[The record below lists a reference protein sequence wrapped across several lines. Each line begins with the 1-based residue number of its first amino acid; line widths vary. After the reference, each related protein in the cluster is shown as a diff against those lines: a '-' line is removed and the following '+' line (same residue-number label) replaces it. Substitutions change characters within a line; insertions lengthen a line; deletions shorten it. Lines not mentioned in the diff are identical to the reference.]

1 MAITSNVDLG
11 TLSWVKTEID
21 ESLKQARQALESFA
35 ENQDDE
41 SHLRFCGTH
50 LHQVV
55 GTLEMVQLDGAAMLA
70 KEIEALIQ
78 ALLDENIKPDD
89 SIFDYLTRGILT
101 LPDYLSRLQV
111 GQPDVPLRLLP
122 LVNELRSA
130 RGEQALPEIEFFN
143 PDLSI
148 RPPRSESEKARL
160 SDDEYRQMAKKLRP
174 KFQTALLTWLRD
186 TANTT
191 SMDNMAK
198 VLDQLRSEA
207 NLGVIQQLFWV
218 ASGLLDAMLSNDL
231 EPTNERKKL
240 FSRLDQQ
247 IKRLID
253 GAGKTDLRNSSE
265 ELVKNILFQ
274 LGGAKAENPK
284 VAQLKQAF
292 DLDLLLGSIASDTEV
307 EDLPAP
313 EVIDSVSSALSQEI
327 GKAQDLL
334 AGYFDPDQED
344 VSTLAPLVELLGKMA
359 RTMEMLG
366 TPLLKTLADGLATV
380 CSAIDSKELEETD
393 AISMVMAR
401 ALLLIENSSRDISRS
416 ASDWKQQVEDS
427 ISQLNGLVSPDVE
440 RVFGDDNIGMSED
453 GMTDSDFHQ
462 LLSVVADEVRQSL
475 GTIEEEFEAYAG
487 DASQTERLDVML
499 EYLGQVEGA
508 LQIIDQDNAS
518 MLVRRTGDYISEI
531 KSGELTVNDTVLDA
545 LAVCIGT
552 IGAYIDGLLYN
563 RPNLDDLINMAIQE
577 IEFAATGAESRPAT
591 PAIEPVEAP
600 EDIVIEPVI
609 EGASQDVD
617 AVNEITEI
625 AALVEA
631 GEEEEVELA
640 PPPSTEE
647 PGSEDDD
654 YDEEIMEIFIEDAR
668 DSIDT
673 ITRNL
678 PIWRQDLNDSDA
690 FLEIRRGFHTIK
702 GSGRMV
708 GASEIAELA
717 WAYENLLNKVR
728 DNNLPASDGIAA
740 AVDEVMQIMP
750 AMVDHLEGEPAVDA
764 DIEGLRTH
772 AHDIADGKTGAGE
785 FGGGTSP
792 QSVAP
797 VEATLAFGQQT
808 PAASAGAE
816 AITRDSTLLEIFT
829 GETENHL
836 VIIREHVASCQES
849 GSCFASANL
858 IRAAH
863 TLSGSARSVGLYP
876 MSDATKAMELLLQEL
891 DSRQI
896 LLTKVHIEL
905 LAETEESVAALVNEL
920 NTSNTCSRETVN
932 RFNGLARN
940 LKAIMAALDADE
952 VSTET
957 SRATVPP
964 PAPPEVVPA
973 PPVVAPRPRTPAA
986 ATTGPAADTS
996 GDLTLED
1003 IDPDLAEIFYEEAVD
1018 ILQIINDA
1026 QVHWRAD
1033 LSNTG
1038 MIDDLKRALH
1048 TLKGGAR
1055 MAGAMSLGD
1064 VAHNTETLVGDVENG
1079 KILPSIELI
1088 DLLDEIHDT
1097 LAAAIAQV
1105 SQGQPMEGI
1114 KMLAAKLDAFIA
1126 GKPMEEIAPPVSVPV
1141 SRAGTPASAQSTPGT
1156 RSATAEQV
1164 TSAAAPEVPQQS
1176 VEPSP
1181 VAAPMQPA
1189 ALSDDQLISEQSLVE
1204 PGKGL
1209 DKGERREQIRV
1220 RTALLDQLVSYAGEV
1235 SISRSRMEQQVFGLR
1250 ENLGDLQQNV
1260 TRFREQ
1266 LRDLEIQSE
1275 TQILYKTEQAEKA
1288 GESSLEDFDPLE
1300 FDRFTQLQQLS
1311 RSLTESLHDLSAIQ
1325 NSLGNFASEAETV
1338 LIQQARVNTDLQEGL
1353 MRTRMVG
1360 FSTQATRLRHIVRQ
1374 TGRELGKN
1382 AQLVIGGADVE
1393 LDRTV
1398 LERMI
1403 GPFEHIIRNAL
1414 DHGIESAEERRSSGK
1429 PATATIRIDPEQ
1441 KGNEIVIRI
1450 SDDGRGLNIPAIRNK
1465 AISQGLMSRD
1475 SNLSDEEVTQFIL
1488 MAGFST
1494 AESVSHISG
1503 RGVGMDVVHNEVRQL
1518 SGSISVE
1525 TQQGQGTTFVISL
1538 PLTLSIMQ
1546 ALMIYVGEQMFA
1558 IPLASVVNIL
1568 ELPVEEIRKV
1578 NVGESPML
1586 NYEDEVYPFM
1596 HLGARL
1602 EITSPP
1608 RTKKV
1613 AVLLVQSGPREV
1625 AMEVDGLGGTREI
1638 VIKSVGVQLAEIPGL
1653 GGATILGDGSVVLIL
1668 DVPGLWLSDDTMHLS
1683 EAGTA
1688 RSVSTAEPILAE
1700 EVEKET
1706 TRPPVVMIV
1715 DDSLTVRKITSRHL
1729 QKRGM
1734 EVLTAKDGI
1743 DAVEQLRDHI
1753 PDVMLV
1759 DIEMPRM
1766 DGYELTSRVRSESR
1780 LKHIPIIMITSRAG
1794 AKHKKKAMSLG
1805 VNLYMSK
1812 PYQED
1817 DLVAN
1822 IEEMLELKA
1831 QQSKD

>member
-21 ESLKQARQALESFA
+21 ESLKQARQALESYV
-35 ENQDDE
+35 ENLDDE
-41 SHLRFCGTH
+41 SQLRFCGTH

-70 KEIEALIQ
+70 KEIEALIE
-78 ALLDENIKPDD
+78 ALIDESIKPED
-89 SIFDYLTRGILT
+89 SVFDALTRSILT

-122 LVNELRSA
+122 LVNQLRAA
-130 RGEQALPEIEFFN
+130 RGEEALPEIEFFN

-148 RPPRSESEKARL
+148 RPPRSEDEKTQL
-160 SDDEYRQMAKKLRP
+160 SDDEYREMAKKLRP

-191 SMDNMAK
+191 SMDNMAN

-218 ASGLLDAMLSNDL
+218 ASGLLDAMLSGDL

-253 GAGKTDLRNSSE
+253 GAAKTDLRNSSE

-292 DLDLLLGSIASDTEV
+292 DLDLLLGNIASEA
-307 EDLPAP
+307 EAEELPTP
-313 EVIDSVSSALSQEI
+313 EVIESVASALSREI

-344 VSTLAPLVELLGKMA
+344 VSTLAPLVELLDKMA
-359 RTMEMLG
+359 KTMEMLG
-366 TPLLKTLADGLATV
+366 TPLLKTLTDALATV
-380 CSAIDSKELEETD
+380 CTAIDDKGLEETD
-393 AISMVMAR
+393 AISMIMAR

-416 ASDWKQQVEDS
+416 VSDWKQQIEDS
-427 ISQLNGLVSPDVE
+427 INQLNSLVSSDVE
-440 RVFGDDNIGMSED
+440 GASAEGVEISEA
-453 GMTDSDFHQ
+453 GMTDSDFRQ
-462 LLSVVADEVRQSL
+462 LLGVVADEVRQSL
-475 GTIEEEFEAYAG
+475 NTIEEEFETYAG
-487 DASQTERLDVML
+487 DTSQTERLDVML
-499 EYLGQVEGA
+499 EYMGQVEGA
-508 LQIIDQDNAS
+508 LQIIDQEDAS
-518 MLVRRTGDYISEI
+518 ALAQRTSEYINEI
-531 KSGELTVNDTVLDA
+531 KSGELSVNNTVLDA

-552 IGAYIDGLLYN
+552 IGAYMDGLLYN
-563 RPNLDDLINMAIQE
+563 RPNLDALINMALQE
-577 IEFAATGAESRPAT
+577 IEYAASGSASGSVT
-591 PAIEPVEAP
+591 PIIEPVETSEEVA
-600 EDIVIEPVI
+600 VEPAVS
-609 EGASQDVD
+609 EVAQDVPTD
-617 AVNEITEI
+617 SVPEI
-625 AALVEA
+625 EA
-631 GEEEEVELA
+631 SAEDEDEEEVELA
-640 PPPSTEE
+640 PPPSAEE
-647 PGSEDDD
+647 PSTGDDD
-654 YDEEIMEIFIEDAR
+654 FDEEIMEIFIEDAR

-673 ITRNL
+673 ITKNL
-678 PIWRQDLNDSDA
+678 PIWRQDPNNNDA
-690 FLEIRRGFHTIK
+690 LLEIRRGFHTMK

-717 WAYENLLNKVR
+717 WAYEDLLNKVR
-728 DNNLPASDGIAA
+728 DNKLPPGDGIVA

-772 AHDIADGKTGAGE
+772 AHDIADGKREAGAL
-785 FGGGTSP
+785 GGGSSP
-792 QSVAP
+792 QAAAP
-797 VEATLAFGQQT
+797 ADAAPSTGQ
-808 PAASAGAE
+808 ASTDAE
-816 AITRDSTLLEIFT
+816 AITFDPTLLEIFT
-829 GETENHL
+829 SETESHL
-836 VIIREHVASCQES
+836 VTIREHVASCQAS
-849 GSCFASANL
+849 GSCFASADL

-863 TLSGSARSVGLYP
+863 TLSGSARSVGLSP
-876 MSDATKAMELLLQEL
+876 MSDAAKAMELLLQEM
-891 DSRQI
+891 DSRQM

-905 LAETEESVAALVNEL
+905 LAEVEESVAVLVNEL
-920 NTSNTCSRETVN
+920 NTDNACSRETVD
-932 RFNGLARN
+932 RFKGLANN
-940 LKAIMAALDADE
+940 LNAVMAALGTDE
-952 VSTET
+952 VRIET
-957 SRATVPP
+957 PEATVPRSAP
-964 PAPPEVVPA
+964 ATPTSPEVSVPVQSQPVPEVIPAPP
-973 PPVVAPRPRTPAA
+973 AA
-986 ATTGPAADTS
+986 AVASSASGTS
-996 GDLTLED
+996 GDLTLEE

-1026 QVHWRAD
+1026 QVQWRAD

-1064 VAHNTETLVGDVENG
+1064 VAHNTETLVVDVENG
-1079 KILPSIELI
+1079 KIQPSVEMM

-1097 LAAAIAQV
+1097 LAAAIEQI

-1114 KMLAAKLDAFIA
+1114 KMLAAKLDAFIT
-1126 GKPMEEIAPPVSVPV
+1126 GKPLEEIVPPVSAPE
-1141 SRAGTPASAQSTPGT
+1141 ASALAQTTPET
-1156 RSATAEQV
+1156 ETPV
-1164 TSAAAPEVPQQS
+1164 AAPETVAP
-1176 VEPSP
+1176 PP
-1181 VAAPMQPA
+1181 VTEPMQPA
-1189 ALSDDQLISEQSLVE
+1189 ALSDGQLISERSLVE

-1209 DKGERREQIRV
+1209 EKEERRGQIRV
-1220 RTALLDQLVSYAGEV
+1220 RTDLLDQLVNYAGEV
-1235 SISRSRMEQQVFGLR
+1235 SISRSRMEQQVFGLKD
-1250 ENLGDLQQNV
+1250 NLGDLHQNV
-1260 TRFREQ
+1260 TRFRAQ

-1275 TQILYKTEQAEKA
+1275 AQILYKTEQAEQA
-1288 GESSLEDFDPLE
+1288 GESNLEDFDPLE

-1403 GPFEHIIRNAL
+1403 GPFEHMIRNAL
-1414 DHGIESAEERRSSGK
+1414 DHGIESPEERKSLGK

-1450 SDDGRGLNIPAIRNK
+1450 SDDGRGLNITAIRNT
-1465 AISQGLMSRD
+1465 AISQGLMSQD

-1494 AESVSHISG
+1494 AETVSHISG

-1518 SGSISVE
+1518 GGSISVE

-1546 ALMIYVGEQMFA
+1546 ALMIYVGDQMFA
-1558 IPLASVVNIL
+1558 MPLASVINIL
-1568 ELPVEEIRKV
+1568 ELPVEEIHKV
-1578 NVGESPML
+1578 NVGENPML
-1586 NYEDEVYPFM
+1586 NYEDQVYPFM
-1596 HLGARL
+1596 HLPARL
-1602 EITSPP
+1602 GITSPA
-1608 RTKKV
+1608 RGKKV
-1613 AVLLVQSGPREV
+1613 PVLLARSGPREV

-1638 VIKSVGVQLAEIPGL
+1638 VIKSVGAQLTEIPGL
-1653 GGATILGDGSVVLIL
+1653 GGATIMGDGSVVLIL
-1668 DVPGLWLSDDTMHLS
+1668 DVAGLWLSDDTMHLS
-1683 EAGTA
+1683 EAGVA
-1688 RSVSTAEPILAE
+1688 RPVSVAAPILAE
-1700 EVEKET
+1700 EAEET
-1706 TRPPVVMIV
+1706 TGPPVVMVV

-1729 QKRGM
+1729 HKRGM
-1734 EVLTAKDGI
+1734 EVLTAKDGL
-1743 DAVEQLRDHI
+1743 DAVEQLRDCV

-1766 DGYELTSRVRSESR
+1766 DGYELTSRIRSESR

-1794 AKHKKKAMSLG
+1794 AKHKEKAMSLG

-1812 PYQED
+1812 PYQEEE
-1817 DLVAN
+1817 LVAN
-1822 IEEMLELKA
+1822 IEEMLELNA
-1831 QQSKD
+1831 QQNKN